1 MDSTERTFFAAS
13 PTGLIHQI
21 NLFRKPTDDLVRHKA
36 DSLGTSERIELD
48 ELEKQ
53 RLISVG
59 SAVTS
64 MAISMTGA
72 FLIVGTAAGEVHVY
86 DIASHQLIR
95 KITSSVRGMQI
106 NDVQTMLK
114 PPDLMGHANLRSPSA
129 LNENIPVRPISAFH
143 RTKDPKARQAHETL
157 IMPVPTSL
165 PSLAPTMD
173 VLAEDQVYFL
183 QPQAATSANGT
194 IVSARVADLERE
206 LAQVRLELNKAK
218 GLNNALWESTVSA
231 ILADKSTNTSIPTSE
246 GTPAN
251 GEEGRARKR
260 GRNE

>member
-13 PTGLIHQI
+13 PTGVIHQI

-59 SAVTS
+59 YARFYSCNLLFHLISYLVFRSAVTS

-129 LNENIPVRPISAFH
+129 LNESIPVRPISAFH
-143 RTKDPKARQAHETL
+143 RTKDPKARQAHEAL

-165 PSLAPTMD
+165 VSLAD
-173 VLAEDQVYFL
+173 SLL
-183 QPQAATSANGT
+183 
-194 IVSARVADLERE
+194 IVR
-206 LAQVRLELNKAK
+206 
-218 GLNNALWESTVSA
+218 
-231 ILADKSTNTSIPTSE
+231 
-246 GTPAN
+246 
-251 GEEGRARKR
+251 
-260 GRNE
+260 